1 MNRIEIIPLAGVPEV
16 REGDDL
22 ATLLLDACHRTEITL
37 MDGDVACVA
46 QKIVSKAE
54 GAVTSAREGEDLT
67 EARRRIAREQATR
80 IVADTP
86 QVLIVETAHGFVC
99 ANAGIDASNL
109 PDGRLSLLPED
120 PDASARRIVDAVADR
135 SGTRIGVIVTDTF
148 GRPWRMGQTDVA
160 IGVAGFAA
168 LRDERGDRDREGRV
182 LDVTVAAVADE
193 IAAAADLARRKGDGT
208 PLVVVRGV
216 PIEPDA
222 GGTARDLV
230 RPAEEDLFRR
240 AVTDDGT

>member
-1 MNRIEIIPLAGVPEV
+1 VNRIEIIPLAGVPEV
-16 REGDDL
+16 HEGDDL
-22 ATLLLDACHRTEITL
+22 ATLLLDACDRTEVTL

-54 GAVTSAREGEDLT
+54 GAITSIHEGEDPA

-80 IVADTP
+80 VVADTP
-86 QVLIVETAHGFVC
+86 QVLIVETVHGFVC
-99 ANAGIDASNL
+99 ANAGIDASNV
-109 PDGRLSLLPED
+109 PDGRLSLLPDD
-120 PDASARRIVDAVADR
+120 PDASARRIAEAVSDR
-135 SGTRIGVIVTDTF
+135 TGARIGVVVTDTF

-182 LDVTVAAVADE
+182 LDVTVAAIADE
-193 IAAAADLARRKGDGT
+193 IAAAADLAHRKGDGT
-208 PLVVVRGV
+208 PLVIVRGV
-216 PIEPDA
+216 PIEPDPD
-222 GGTARDLV
+222 GTAGDLV

-240 AVTDDGT
+240 AVTDDGA